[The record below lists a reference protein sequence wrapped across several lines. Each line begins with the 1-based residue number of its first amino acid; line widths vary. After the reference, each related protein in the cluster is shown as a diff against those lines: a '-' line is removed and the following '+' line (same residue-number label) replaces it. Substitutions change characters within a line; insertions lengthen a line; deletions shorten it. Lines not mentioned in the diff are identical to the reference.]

1 MKEQQFFD
9 ELAIVPL
16 LNKFVRDEELSAL
29 ERKTIELWIEK
40 SAHNRAVFEEL
51 QNKEKVAQNL
61 VDFDIAQSRTEDSL
75 HMLHTLLDRRK
86 SASHWKRWLV
96 AAAILFTVSIPI
108 MLYLNFRT
116 SNIQTTVTASASGED
131 ILPGMDQATLTFD
144 DGKTIELTH
153 QAVTVNGDAI
163 LYADG
168 TKVASTTMKYATLS
182 TPRKGQY
189 KITLADGT
197 RVWLNAES
205 SLKYP
210 AQFSQGKRQ
219 VELKGEGYFEV
230 AHDKARPF
238 IVTAGGQEVKVL
250 GTRFNINAYHN
261 EPHIL
266 TTLVEGSVQLSD
278 MAHKSTL
285 LLKPSQ
291 QAIFTSGKFDVNT
304 LDTESYTAWTE
315 NEFSFRG
322 ASMGE
327 VLRQLERWYDL
338 DVDYSSVPTGL
349 EVTASL
355 KRDKKLSSVLQILEK
370 ATDIH
375 FQMKGRRLR
384 IRE

>member
-1 MKEQQFFD
+1 MEEQEFFD
-9 ELAIVPL
+9 ELTIVPL
-16 LNKFVRDEELSAL
+16 LTKYVQGEELSAL

-51 QNKEKVAQNL
+51 QNQEQVARNL
-61 VDFDIAQSRTEDSL
+61 VDFDIAQSQTEDSL
-75 HMLHTLLDRRK
+75 HMLHALLDKRK
-86 SASHWKRWLV
+86 SASLWKRWLV
-96 AAAILFTVSIPI
+96 AAAILFAVSISI

-116 SNIQTTVTASASGED
+116 SNSQPTVTASASGED
-131 ILPGMDQATLTFD
+131 ILPGKDQATLTFD
-144 DGKTIELTH
+144 DGRTIELTH

-168 TKVASTTMKYATLS
+168 TEVASTTMKYATLS

-210 AQFSQGKRQ
+210 AQFSQDKRE

-238 IVTAGGQEVKVL
+238 IVTTGGQEVKVL
-250 GTRFNINAYHN
+250 GTRFNINAYNN

-278 MAHKSTL
+278 IAHKTTL

-291 QAIFTSGKFDVNT
+291 QAIYTSGRFDVNT
-304 LDTESYTAWTE
+304 LDTEPYTAWTE

-327 VLRQLERWYDL
+327 VLRQLERWYDIE
-338 DVDYSSVPTGL
+338 VDYSNVPTGL
-349 EVTASL
+349 EVSASL
-355 KRDKKLSSVLQILEK
+355 KRDKKLGSVLQILEK

-375 FQMKGRRLR
+375 FELKGRRLR

>member
-1 MKEQQFFD
+1 MEEQEFFD
-9 ELAIVPL
+9 ELTIVPL
-16 LNKFVRDEELSAL
+16 LKKYVQGGELSVL

-40 SAHNRAVFEEL
+40 SAHNRKVFEEL
-51 QNKEKVAQNL
+51 QNQEQVARNL
-61 VDFDIAQSRTEDSL
+61 VDFDNAQSQTEDSL
-75 HMLHTLLDRRK
+75 QMLHVLLDKRK
-86 SASHWKRWLV
+86 SASLWKRLLV
-96 AAAILFTVSIPI
+96 AATILFAFSISI

-116 SNIQTTVTASASGED
+116 SNSQPTVTASASEED
-131 ILPGMDQATLTFD
+131 ILPGKDQATLTFD
-144 DGKTIELTH
+144 DGRTIELIH
-153 QAVTVNGDAI
+153 QAVTVDGDAI

-168 TKVASTTMKYATLS
+168 TEVASNTMKYATLS

-197 RVWLNAES
+197 KVWLNAES
-205 SLKYP
+205 SIKYP
-210 AQFSQGKRQ
+210 AQFSQDKRQ

-238 IVTAGGQEVKVL
+238 IVTTGGQEVKVL
-250 GTRFNINAYHN
+250 GTRFNINAYNN

-278 MAHKSTL
+278 IAHKTTL

-291 QAIFTSGKFDVNT
+291 QAIYTSGRFDVNT
-304 LDTESYTAWTE
+304 LDTEHYTAWTE

-327 VLRQLERWYDL
+327 VLRQLERWYDIE
-338 DVDYSSVPTGL
+338 VDYSNVPTDL
-349 EVTASL
+349 EVSASL

-375 FQMKGRRLR
+375 FEMKGRRLR

>member
-9 ELAIVPL
+9 ELTIIPL
-16 LNKFVRDEELSAL
+16 LTKYVRSEELSAL

-40 SAHNRAVFEEL
+40 SPHNRAVFEEL
-51 QNKEKVAQNL
+51 QNQDKVAQNL

-75 HMLHTLLDRRK
+75 QMLHTLLDRRK

-96 AAAILFTVSIPI
+96 AAAILFAVSISI
-108 MLYLNFRT
+108 TLYFQNRN
-116 SNIQTTVTASASGED
+116 SGPAITASASVED
-131 ILPGMDQATLTFD
+131 ILPGKDQATLTFD
-144 DGKTIELTH
+144 DGKTIELSH
-153 QAVTVNGDAI
+153 QAVTVDGDAI

-205 SLKYP
+205 SIKYP
-210 AQFSQGKRQ
+210 AQFAQDKRM

-250 GTRFNINAYHN
+250 GTRFNVNAYNN

-278 MAHKSTL
+278 IAHKTTM

-291 QAIFTSGKFDVNT
+291 QAIFTSTSGRFDVNT
-304 LDTESYTAWTE
+304 LDTEPYTAWTE
-315 NEFSFRG
+315 NEFSFQG

-327 VLRQLERWYDL
+327 VLRQLERWYDI
-338 DVDYSSVPTGL
+338 DVDYDTVPTDM

-355 KRDKKLSSVLQILEK
+355 KRNKKLSSVLQILEK

-375 FQMKGRRLR
+375 FEMKGRRLR